1 MEMFSY
7 LNGSKATVKW
17 KYLNLEQM
25 FKYWGN
31 KDII

>member
-7 LNGSKATVKW
+7 LNVSKATVKW
-17 KYLNLEQM
+17 KYSNVEQM
-25 FKYWGN
+25 FKYRDN